1 MKVEA
6 DCARRA
12 RKLPHARLSPSPHAT
27 AAARPNQHFQRKQRS
42 LRRSADDGF
51 PACSQQS
58 IGRSC
63 DGASMMTKAHAASLM
78 QEALRVQRR
87 DRDRCGRRTQQRRS
101 QGAEAWPGRAH
112 THAHPA
118 LGGANLIGLPT
129 SQAKRLENTQQTV
142 DQGTEIVIA
151 SMLGQ
156 LFGS

>member
-1 MKVEA
+1 MTGSQRAHSNPVAEA
-6 DCARRA
+6 V
-12 RKLPHARLSPSPHAT
+12 T
-27 AAARPNQHFQRKQRS
+27 A
-42 LRRSADDGF
+42 
-51 PACSQQS
+51 
-58 IGRSC
+58 
-63 DGASMMTKAHAASLM
+63 KAHAASLM

-118 LGGANLIGLPT
+118 LGGANLLGLPT
-129 SQAKRLENTQQTV
+129 SQAKRLANTQQTV